1 MNVFSAHLWLFKK
14 LPSEYFTVEYS
25 TDWISR
31 GLLVP
36 QLVDA
41 SMANVE
47 DLSAALTEN
56 HLTNQEMNNTFHRQW
71 SAVINKSEEQ
81 LRFEQF
87 LHYLST
93 YGAAELDLHIDEYL
107 PAEVA
112 KLIPWENLQQLELID
127 RLTAMTKLQD
137 MLESGVA
144 MDKRTIEAILCLLKE
159 YEVTVDN
166 LDSVANR
173 DLRVAIAVAQG
184 ITEFD
189 SPVTALQAIVY
200 SITGSARLIKDSASC
215 SSIETASDVKYA
227 MSILKNPTQ
236 QRQLAKVFYRYKRLF
251 LALKHNNSELHHP
264 INVIRR
270 LAVKLHEPAKDT
282 EYLITK
288 IRSGGYKPTAL
299 NELNVWNKIKLY
311 NKLSYYSRVNEIG
324 LDYYRVRNGKV
335 FIKAIEPLTS
345 DELYNINRARDLLF
359 DSLQQHWADHSYL
372 LPTEVDLAIPD
383 SLNAFMGDVPN
394 YSSLATN
401 LSEVVF
407 GISWLSGKNGQ
418 CLDFDLSLLS
428 SKQKFGWNG
437 MHRSFDSS
445 LLYSGDRTRS
455 YTDHRVSE
463 AFLCSNTGEDYL
475 VDCCLYNTPAS
486 DSNGFNVYFAV
497 GDINLPDLEE
507 TIIDPNK
514 VIKQLTI
521 STMPSQHVVLGVL
534 TNNTE
539 GSEFQLVNWSAGSA
553 RVSMVGKLTQ
563 ALLKVVKLQASTA
576 LRWSAIVKTAEPI
589 TAKWIDE
596 ETGEWNSEEM
606 IPEGAVDLRQYSRSE
621 LIKAVENEQ

>member
-1 MNVFSAHLWLFKK
+1 MNVFNACLWLFKK

-25 TDWISR
+25 TDWINR

-36 QLVDA
+36 QLVDN

-47 DLSAALTEN
+47 DLSTALTEN

-71 SAVINKSEEQ
+71 SAVINKSEGQ

-107 PAEVA
+107 PAEVS

-127 RLTAMTKLQD
+127 RLTAMSKLQD

-144 MDKRTIEAILCLLKE
+144 MDKRTIDSILCLLDE
-159 YEVTVDN
+159 YKMTVDQN
-166 LDSVANR
+166 SVANR
-173 DLRVAIAVAQG
+173 DLRVAIAVANG
-184 ITEFD
+184 TTEFD
-189 SPVTALQAIVY
+189 SPITALQAIIY
-200 SITGSARLIKDSASC
+200 SITGSAQLIKDSANC
-215 SSIETASDVKYA
+215 SSIQAGTDTEYA
-227 MSILKNPTQ
+227 VSILRNPAQ
-236 QRQLAKVFYRYKRLF
+236 QRQLAKIFYRYKRLF
-251 LALKHNNSELHHP
+251 LALKHSDDRLRLP
-264 INVIRR
+264 INSIRR
-270 LAVKLHEPAKDT
+270 LAVKLHEPASSP
-282 EYLITK
+282 EYLLTK
-288 IRSGGYKPTAL
+288 IRSGTYEPTEL
-299 NELNVWNKIKLY
+299 EGLNVWNKVKLY

-324 LDYYRVRNGKV
+324 LDYYRIRNGKV
-335 FIKAIEPLTS
+335 FIKAIEPLTKA
-345 DELYNINRARDLLF
+345 ELDNIEQARSLLF
-359 DSLQQHWADHSYL
+359 SSLQQHWSNHSYL
-372 LPTEVDLAIPD
+372 LPKDLDLAVPD

-394 YSSLATN
+394 YSSLAIKDSNT
-401 LSEVVF
+401 VF
-407 GISWLSGKNGQ
+407 GISWFSGKNG
-418 CLDFDLSLLS
+418 CNIDFDLSLLTD
-428 SKQKFGWNG
+428 KDKYGWNG
-437 MHRSFDSS
+437 LNRSFGSK
-445 LLYSGDRTRS
+445 LLYSGDRTFS

-534 TNNTE
+534 TNNTD

-563 ALLKVVKLQASTA
+563 TLLKVVKLQASTA